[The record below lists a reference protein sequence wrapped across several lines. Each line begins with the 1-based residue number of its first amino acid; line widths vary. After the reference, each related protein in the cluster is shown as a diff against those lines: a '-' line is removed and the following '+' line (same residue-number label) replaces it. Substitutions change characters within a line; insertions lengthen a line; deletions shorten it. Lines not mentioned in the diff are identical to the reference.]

1 MQRLGRGA
9 QSPPQPSPRLSSSE
23 LTGFWAAWTSVSLC
37 GQLQPILRLERGK
50 SMRTAIV
57 ITACIA
63 TVAGCA
69 PMARPGPAARVA
81 LPPFDDAPISF
92 VVAAPRFTPGEVTI
106 VKVCVAPDRS
116 ILSADVM
123 ESSGDR
129 RFDDL
134 AVTWA
139 RQVRVRS
146 APSDGSPLRACGE
159 VRVEIRTPTEPR
171 VISRPDSSLS

>member
-9 QSPPQPSPRLSSSE
+9 QSPPQPSRRLSSSE

-37 GQLQPILRLERGK
+37 GQLQPILRLGRGK

-92 VVAAPRFTPGEVTI
+92 VVAAPRFTAGGGDISKGWGGPG
-106 VKVCVAPDRS
+106 R
-116 ILSADVM
+116 
-123 ESSGDR
+123 
-129 RFDDL
+129 
-134 AVTWA
+134 
-139 RQVRVRS
+139 
-146 APSDGSPLRACGE
+146 
-159 VRVEIRTPTEPR
+159 
-171 VISRPDSSLS
+171 

>member
-1 MQRLGRGA
+1 MVQLG
-9 QSPPQPSPRLSSSE
+9 P
-23 LTGFWAAWTSVSLC
+23 
-37 GQLQPILRLERGK
+37 GK

-57 ITACIA
+57 IAACIA

-69 PMARPGPAARVA
+69 PTPRPGPAPRVA

-106 VKVCVAPDRS
+106 LKVCVAQDHT
-116 ILSADVM
+116 ILSVNVM

-139 RQVRVRS
+139 RQVKVRP
-146 APSDGSPLRACGE
+146 APSNGALLDACGE
-159 VRVEIRTPTEPR
+159 VRVEIRIPSEPR
-171 VISRPDSSLS
+171 AIAGPDSSLS